1 MKYDLKRSLFRT
13 GVKLYYRR
21 IIEYNIY
28 VINTIDKPLGTKYRL
43 ANLTSNILNPFL
55 VGVALIVLFS
65 FSSTATTSE
74 AIKWSLI
81 TAAVG
86 LLPLTVIIIYLMK
99 QGKLDDFFINA
110 REQRTRIY
118 LMGTVSTIGGLVLLS
133 RLQAPQLLLSGFIAA
148 ISVMVIFM
156 LINLWWKISVH
167 TGFIAASSAIL
178 VLIYGWAAAITIP
191 LIPLTAW
198 SRIKLDRH
206 SLAQAISG
214 AVLATV
220 IAIAVYYPLAGA

>member
-1 MKYDLKRSLFRT
+1 VIDT
-13 GVKLYYRR
+13 
-21 IIEYNIY
+21 IE
-28 VINTIDKPLGTKYRL
+28 TIEKPLGTKYRL

-65 FSSTATTSE
+65 FKATATTGE
-74 AIKWSLI
+74 AVKWALL
-81 TAAVG
+81 TASVG
-86 LLPLTVIIIYLMK
+86 LLPLTVIIIYLLR
-99 QGKLDDFFINA
+99 QGKLDDFFISA

-118 LMGTVSTIGGLVLLS
+118 LMGTVSTVAGLILLS
-133 RLQAPQLLLSGFIAA
+133 RLQAPQILLSGFIAA

-178 VLIYGWAAAITIP
+178 VMLYGWAAAATIA

-198 SRIKLDRH
+198 SRVKLDRH
-206 SLAQAISG
+206 SLAQAIGG

-220 IAIAVYYPLAGA
+220 IAIIVYYPLASA